1 MRPVPLAFVF
11 GLWGKT
17 MRHLLLILLVLF
29 LGACNSG
36 DSDST
41 LSAEDVAKS
50 QQLLHDY
57 NTARDSRNWEA
68 AQQIGDNLRS
78 KYGDSDAAKSMNKSY
93 DDTAKMADAKREE
106 DRLAALWNYA
116 SIPAGSGKQYSAM
129 IDSHVELDQN
139 GLPLNKPD
147 ARLVLRIHPDWGH
160 SSYLLLENKAFVC
173 GQPCTMK
180 ISFDGGDAMVFK
192 GTQADSGQ
200 GPALFIDDYKA
211 FYAAMLPAKKVKIVL
226 QKNGDY
232 APTFVFDVD
241 GYDSTR
247 LGAEF

>member
-1 MRPVPLAFVF
+1 
-11 GLWGKT
+11 
-17 MRHLLLILLVLF
+17 MRHIFWLLLVLF

-41 LSAEDVAKS
+41 LSAEDNAKA

-57 NTARDSRNWEA
+57 NHARDSRNWVA
-68 AQQIGDNLRS
+68 AQQLGDRLRS
-78 KYGDSDAAKSMNKSY
+78 KYRDSDAVKTLDKSY

-116 SIPAGSGKQYSAM
+116 SIPAGNGKQYSAM
-129 IDSHVELDQN
+129 ISSHVELDQN
-139 GLPLNKPD
+139 GFPLNKPD

-160 SSYLLLENKAFVC
+160 SSYLLLENAAFVC
-173 GQPCTMK
+173 GKPCTMK
-180 ISFDGGDAMVFK
+180 ISFDGADATEFK

-211 FYAAMLPAKKVKIVL
+211 FYNAMLPAKKVKIVL
-226 QKNGDY
+226 PKNGDY
-232 APTFVFDVD
+232 APSLVFDVS
-241 GYDSTR
+241 GYDASR